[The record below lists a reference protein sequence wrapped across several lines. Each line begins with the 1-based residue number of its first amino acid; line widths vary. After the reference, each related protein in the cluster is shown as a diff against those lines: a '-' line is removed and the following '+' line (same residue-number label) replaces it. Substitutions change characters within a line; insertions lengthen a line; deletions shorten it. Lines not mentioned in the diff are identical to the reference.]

1 MARHQHPDIARLF
14 QASSS
19 HVRCREAEAPA
30 EDLTPRRFRTYPGS
44 ARVSLPGRDFE
55 IAAPLGAVLD
65 QRRSI
70 REFSLAPIA
79 LETVGRL
86 LHASYGVRGY
96 RQMEGEWL
104 YDRPCPSAGGRYP
117 LEVYLAAREVNGLP
131 DGLHHYDAHA
141 HELERLDLDIVPSR
155 LADAAL
161 DQKMIEDANL
171 VFLIS
176 AVFRRTMDKY
186 GQRGYR
192 YVWLDAGHLGQ
203 NLYLCATALGLGAVA
218 LGGFFDDEVNRLAR
232 LSEDGEEQIIYL
244 VIVGHPKV
252 GRAEEPFRPRGA

>member
-14 QASSS
+14 QAYSS
-19 HVRCREAEAPA
+19 HLRGREVEAQV
-30 EDLTPRRFRTYPGS
+30 EDGSPRRFRTYPGS
-44 ARVSLPGRDFE
+44 TRVSLPGRDFE
-55 IAAPLGAVLD
+55 IATPLGAALE

-96 RQMEGEWL
+96 RQIEGEWFH
-104 YDRPCPSAGGRYP
+104 DRPCPSAGGRYP
-117 LEVYLAAREVNGLP
+117 LEVYLAAREVSGLP

-141 HELERLDLDIVPSR
+141 HALEQIDLTFDPSA

-161 DQKMIEDANL
+161 EQPMVEDANL
-171 VFLIS
+171 VVLIS
-176 AVFRRTMDKY
+176 ATFQRTMDRY

-218 LGGFFDDEVNRLAR
+218 IGGFFDDEVNGLAR
-232 LSEDGEEQIIYL
+232 LPEGGEEQIIYL
-244 VIVGHPKV
+244 VLIGHPKI
-252 GRAEEPFRPRGA
+252 GRADEPFRRWGT

>member
-1 MARHQHPDIARLF
+1 
-14 QASSS
+14 
-19 HVRCREAEAPA
+19 
-30 EDLTPRRFRTYPGS
+30 
-44 ARVSLPGRDFE
+44 LPGRDFE

-70 REFSLAPIA
+70 REFSLAPLA

-96 RQMEGEWL
+96 RQIEGEWV

-117 LEVYLAAREVNGLP
+117 LEIYLAARAVSGLS

-141 HELERLDLDIVPSR
+141 HELEQIDLEFVPSS

-161 DQKMIEDANL
+161 DQRMIEDANL

-176 AVFRRTMDKY
+176 AVFQRTMEKY

-218 LGGFFDDEVNRLAR
+218 IGGFFDDEVNHLTH
-232 LSEDGEEQIIYL
+232 LSEGGEEQVIYL
-244 VIVGHPKV
+244 VIAGHPKI
-252 GRAEEPFRPRGA
+252 GRAEEPFRPRRP